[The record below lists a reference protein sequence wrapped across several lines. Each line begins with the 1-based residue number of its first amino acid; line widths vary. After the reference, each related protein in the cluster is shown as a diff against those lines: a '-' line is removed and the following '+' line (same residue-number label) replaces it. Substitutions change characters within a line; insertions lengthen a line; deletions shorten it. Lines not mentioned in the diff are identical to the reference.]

1 MLNRITQLALLFVAS
16 VCIADAEVITVTFSA
31 QNPGSALGNS
41 SGSSLPSGSLV
52 RLGYFDLNDPSVLDS
67 QRDIGLLDEFFTVV
81 AEVMVGFFGGE
92 TILEDDLSVRSYTPG
107 DEFSQGAG
115 GFAHS
120 VTFDPVPLE
129 RDGDQLVL
137 WAFNS
142 DAIATA
148 TEFGIFS
155 DDEWVTPA
163 SLTMGLDLSSVDPA
177 ADIYIAKKGPEL
189 SQELGGEFNKLVI
202 AGGNAVPEPSAGL
215 LVVLG
220 LSALT
225 LRRRRRH

>member
-1 MLNRITQLALLFVAS
+1 MLNRITQLTLVFFAS

-31 QNPGSALGNS
+31 QNPGGALGKS

-52 RLGYFDLNDPSVLDS
+52 RLGYFDLNDSSILDS

-92 TILEDDLSVRSYTPG
+92 TILDDDLSVLSYQAGT
-107 DEFSQGAG
+107 EFAQGAG

-155 DDEWVTPA
+155 DDQWVTPS
-163 SLTMGLDLSSVDPA
+163 SLTLGFDLSTVDPNS
-177 ADIYIAKKGPEL
+177 DLYIGQKGPEV

-202 AGGNAVPEPSAGL
+202 AGSVVPEPSTGL
-215 LVVLG
+215 LMLYGLG
-220 LSALT
+220 VLT
-225 LRRRRRH
+225 LRRRRRQ

>member
-1 MLNRITQLALLFVAS
+1 MLNRITQLTLVFFAT

-31 QNPGSALGNS
+31 QNPGSALGTS

-52 RLGYFDLNDPSVLDS
+52 RLGYFDLNDSSILDS

-92 TILEDDLSVRSYTPG
+92 TILEDDLSVSSYSAGT
-107 DEFSQGAG
+107 EFPQGAG

-129 RDGDQLVL
+129 HDGDRLVL

-155 DDEWVTPA
+155 DDQWVTPA
-163 SLTMGLDLSSVDPA
+163 SLTLGLDLGSADPA
-177 ADIYIAKKGPEL
+177 NDLYIGTKGPEV
-189 SQELGGEFNKLVI
+189 SQELGGEFNKLMI
-202 AGGNAVPEPSAGL
+202 AGSTVPEPSAGL
-215 LVVLG
+215 LMLFGLG
-220 LSALT
+220 ALT
-225 LRRRRRH
+225 LRRRRRE